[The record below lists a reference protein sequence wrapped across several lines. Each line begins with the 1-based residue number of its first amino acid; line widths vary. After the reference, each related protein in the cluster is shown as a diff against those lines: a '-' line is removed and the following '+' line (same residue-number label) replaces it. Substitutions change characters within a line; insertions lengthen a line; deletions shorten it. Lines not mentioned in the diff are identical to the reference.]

1 MSSKEFFNTFITD
14 QKAII
19 TKICRSYSDNDE
31 EFQDLFQEVTIQ
43 LWRGYESFRNES
55 KVSTWVYRVALNVCL
70 TQFKKRKRNLPTSS
84 IEDMTREPVQE
95 GIDPIHEQVDLLYQG
110 IKKLK
115 EIERA
120 IILLYLEDKQ
130 YNEIAEILGMT
141 RTNVGVRI
149 NRIKAQLKRYINAR
163 AGYQGDMADAK
174 AVNS

>member
-1 MSSKEFFNTFITD
+1 MSSKEFFNTFIRD

-31 EFQDLFQEVTIQ
+31 EFQDLFQEVAIQ
-43 LWRGYESFRNES
+43 LWRGYESFRHES

-70 TQFKKRKRNLPTSS
+70 TQFKRKKRHLTTSS
-84 IEDMTREPVQE
+84 IDDMKREPAQDGV
-95 GIDPIHEQVDLLYQG
+95 DPVHEQVDLLYEG
-110 IKKLK
+110 IKQLK

-149 NRIKAQLKRYINAR
+149 NRIKAQLKKYINGR
-163 AGYQGDMADAK
+163 AGYQGDMADTK
-174 AVNS
+174 AINS

>member
-1 MSSKEFFNTFITD
+1 MSSKEFFNTFIRD

-19 TKICRSYSDNDE
+19 AKICRSYSDNDE
-31 EFQDLFQEVTIQ
+31 EFQDLFQEVAIQ

-70 TQFKKRKRNLPTSS
+70 TQFKKKKRKVVTSS
-84 IEDMTREPVQE
+84 IDDLLREPAQE
-95 GIDPIHEQVDLLYQG
+95 GIDPIHEQVDLLYKA
-110 IKKLK
+110 IKELK

-149 NRIKAQLKRYINAR
+149 NRIKAQLKKYIDGR
-163 AGYQGDMADAK
+163 VGYQGDLEDAK
-174 AVNS
+174 AINS